1 MGRLPIIDPDDP
13 GTDPVAR
20 ALLLAVRQ
28 NLQTRGEA
36 LPWQD
41 INVYSAMANHPKVLE
56 GLLTFGSRAYSANT
70 LTPAQR
76 ELAYLGASV
85 ANDCHY

>member
-1 MGRLPIIDPDDP
+1 MGRLPIVDPDDP
-13 GTDPVAR
+13 NTDPLAK

-28 NLQTRGEA
+28 NLQTRGTD

-41 INVYSAMANHPKVLE
+41 INVYSAMANHPKLLE
-56 GLLTFGSRAYSANT
+56 GILTFGSRAYSNNS